1 MPANE
6 MPTNDLP
13 TSERTPVLVVGAGP
27 VGLALAGELGWRGVP
42 CMLIEKTDGAIEQ
55 PKMDMVGPRTM
66 EFCRRWGIADW
77 VRDAPYPGD
86 YPQDCVYVTA
96 LNGYELGRERFPGR
110 AQEKCP
116 PQSPQKR
123 ERVPQDMFDP
133 ILQRFARTFAHVRL
147 CSQTELIDFQETADG
162 VVATVREASGTTR
175 NITADY
181 LVGTD
186 GGASLV
192 RERLGITMSG
202 NPALTYTTN
211 VMFRCRGFT
220 ALHDKG
226 KAYRFIFIGP
236 EGTWLTIVAINGGD
250 RFRMS
255 IVGSA
260 DKVNHG
266 EADIRAALRRA
277 MGRDFDYQILSVM
290 RWVRRELVA
299 DSYGAGRVF
308 IAGDAA
314 HLMSPT
320 GGFGMN
326 TGIQDAVDLGW
337 KLEACIRGWGG
348 SELLRSYELER
359 RPVAVRNVN
368 EASSNLG
375 RMLSTRQ
382 RLPPSEI
389 FQASPAADAARRDYG
404 EWFAEVM
411 RHEWFTVGFHLG
423 YRYDASPVI
432 WPDDTPA
439 PPLETSTYTQ
449 TARPGARAPHAWLP
463 DGRSTLDLYGRGF
476 TLLRLGANAP
486 SAEGIAAAAA
496 AARVPL
502 DVIDLNVPEVTTLYQ
517 RRLVLVRPD
526 GHVAWR
532 ADTEPNDAR
541 ALIDV
546 VRGAKAWANLAQSED
561 TADKTSAIR

>member
-1 MPANE
+1 M
-6 MPTNDLP
+6 
-13 TSERTPVLVVGAGP
+13 SERTPVLIVGAGP
-27 VGLALAGELGWRGVP
+27 VGLALAGELGWRGIA
-42 CMLIEKTDGAIEQ
+42 CTLIEKTDGAIEH
-55 PKMDMVGPRTM
+55 PKMDIVGPRTM

-86 YPQDCVYVTA
+86 YPQDCVYVTS
-96 LNGYELGRERFPGR
+96 LDGYELGRERFPGR

-133 ILQRFARTFAHVRL
+133 ILRRFVGGFPHVRL
-147 CSQTELIDFQETADG
+147 AYRTELVGFVETANGGTALVLDT
-162 VVATVREASGTTR
+162 ATGATREIS
-175 NITADY
+175 ADY

-192 RERLGITMSG
+192 RERAGITMSG

-211 VMFRCRGFT
+211 VLFRCADFP

-226 KAYRFIFIGP
+226 NAYRFIFIGP

-260 DKVNHG
+260 DKVNHS

-277 MGRDFDYQILSVM
+277 VGRDFDYEILSVM

-299 DSYGAGRVF
+299 DSYGTERVF

-337 KLEACIRGWGG
+337 KLAAAIQGWAG
-348 SELLRSYELER
+348 SSLLRSYEIER
-359 RPVAVRNVN
+359 RPVAVRNVT

-382 RLPPSEI
+382 RLPPPEI
-389 FQASPAADAARRDYG
+389 FRAGTAGDAARADYG
-404 EWFAEVM
+404 RWFTETM
-411 RHEWFTVGFHLG
+411 RHEWFTIGVHLG
-423 YRYDASPVI
+423 YRYDGSPI
-432 WPDDTPA
+432 IAPDDTPA
-439 PPLETSTYTQ
+439 PPLPISSYAQ

-463 DGRSTLDLYGRGF
+463 DGRSTLDLFGRGF
-476 TLLRLGANAP
+476 VLLRLGRAAP
-486 SAEGIAAAAA
+486 GGERIAGAAAQAG
-496 AARVPL
+496 VPL
-502 DVIDLNVPEVTTLYQ
+502 EAIALDVAQASELYQ

-532 ADTEPNDAR
+532 ADEEPADAR
-541 ALIDV
+541 ALIEL
-546 VRGAKAWANLAQSED
+546 VRGARDCGSLRQSQ
-561 TADKTSAIR
+561 RGGRP